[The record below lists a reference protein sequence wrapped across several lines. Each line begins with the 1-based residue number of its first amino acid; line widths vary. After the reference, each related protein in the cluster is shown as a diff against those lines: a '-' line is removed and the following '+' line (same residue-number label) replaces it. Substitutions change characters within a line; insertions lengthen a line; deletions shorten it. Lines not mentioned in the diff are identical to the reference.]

1 MKTSILSKNLTKWLT
16 YGTATTTT
24 KLTHSIL
31 IRTFPSSL
39 GAAVGIEQAPE
50 ERRGG
55 DAS

>member
-39 GAAVGIEQAPE
+39 GAAVGIEQTPE